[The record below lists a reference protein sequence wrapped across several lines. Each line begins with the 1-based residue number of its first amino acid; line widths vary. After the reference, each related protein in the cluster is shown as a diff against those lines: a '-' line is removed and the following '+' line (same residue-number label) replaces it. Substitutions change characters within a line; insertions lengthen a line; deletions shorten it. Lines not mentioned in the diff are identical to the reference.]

1 MGIKY
6 KEVADQLRHEI
17 LSQNTYAGTKKL
29 PTEQELM
36 ERYHVS
42 RQTVR
47 QALSILLAEN
57 LIQKRQGSG
66 TYLSEQALSP
76 AHGSGSIAILTPFA
90 GDATFPAMLW
100 DIQTILSGAG
110 LQSQVFSTEN
120 RFDLEREI
128 LLSLLKQPPRGILA
142 AGSRTAFPNPNLD
155 LYRRLLASGTYTV
168 FFENGYPDLPEV
180 PCFSPD
186 EFSGGYLIASY
197 LIRQGHQKI
206 AGIFCRDDR
215 RGLLRWHGY
224 SCALRDHGAAFCDHH
239 VFWYHAAT
247 KKDLTD
253 PFDPAALAVFLDEI
267 LPDCTAVICQDDE
280 AAYFLIRELQHRGVR
295 IPYDLSVTGFG
306 NSYFSDIAPVRIT
319 TLCAGSTKLWMSAAR
334 VLLASIKKTAAD
346 EPQPVWQLLEKD
358 SVLNISVNR

>member
-100 DIQTILSGAG
+100 DIQTILS
-110 LQSQVFSTEN
+110 
-120 RFDLEREI
+120 
-128 LLSLLKQPPRGILA
+128 
-142 AGSRTAFPNPNLD
+142 
-155 LYRRLLASGTYTV
+155 
-168 FFENGYPDLPEV
+168 
-180 PCFSPD
+180 
-186 EFSGGYLIASY
+186 
-197 LIRQGHQKI
+197 
-206 AGIFCRDDR
+206 
-215 RGLLRWHGY
+215 
-224 SCALRDHGAAFCDHH
+224 
-239 VFWYHAAT
+239 
-247 KKDLTD
+247 
-253 PFDPAALAVFLDEI
+253 
-267 LPDCTAVICQDDE
+267 
-280 AAYFLIRELQHRGVR
+280 
-295 IPYDLSVTGFG
+295 
-306 NSYFSDIAPVRIT
+306 
-319 TLCAGSTKLWMSAAR
+319 
-334 VLLASIKKTAAD
+334 
-346 EPQPVWQLLEKD
+346 
-358 SVLNISVNR
+358 

>member
-17 LSQNTYAGTKKL
+17 LNQNLYTGTKKL

-57 LIQKRQGSG
+57 LIEKRQGSG
-66 TYLSEQALSP
+66 TYLSDQALSP
-76 AHGSGSIAILTPFA
+76 AHTSGSIAILTPFA

-100 DIQTILSGAG
+100 DIQTVLSGAG

-120 RFDLEREI
+120 HFDRERDI
-128 LLSLLKQPPRGILA
+128 LQSLQKQPPRGILA
-142 AGSRTAFPNPNLD
+142 VGSRTAFPNPNLD
-155 LYRRLLASGTYTV
+155 LYRKLLASGTSIV

-186 EFSGGYLIASY
+186 EFSGGYLIASC
-197 LIRQGHQKI
+197 LIRQGHEKI
-206 AGIFCRDDR
+206 AGIFRRDDR
-215 RGLLRWHGY
+215 CGLLRWHGY
-224 SCALRDHGAAFCDHH
+224 SCALRDHGAAFCDRH
-239 VFWYHAAT
+239 VFWYDSAE
-247 KKDLTD
+247 KNGLTD
-253 PFDPAALAVFLDEI
+253 PFDTVSLSAFLDEI
-267 LPDCTAVICQDDE
+267 LPGCTAVVCQDDE
-280 AAYFLIRELQHRGVR
+280 AAYFLIRELQRRGVR

-306 NSYFSDIAPVRIT
+306 NSYFSEIAPVRIT
-319 TLCAGSTKLWMSAAR
+319 TLSTGNTKLWMSAAR
-334 VLLASIKKTAAD
+334 ALLAFINKTAAD
-346 EPQPVWQLLEKD
+346 EPQPIWQLLEKD
-358 SVLNISVNR
+358 SVLNIHASR